1 MPDDA
6 IFPKGLVIKNP
17 HEKAP
22 DFVRAKL
29 HIIKDELIPWL
40 NEQEDDWINCDVKL
54 SRNGRLYI
62 QVDTWKPT
70 RSENSAPDSG
80 GKGDD
85 GLPF

>member
-1 MPDDA
+1 MPKDA

-54 SRNGRLYI
+54 SQNGKLYI

-70 RSENSAPDSG
+70 PSGNTSTDSG
-80 GKGDD
+80 EKPAD

>member
-1 MPDDA
+1 MPKDA

-29 HIIKDELIPWL
+29 HIIKDELIPWR

-54 SRNGRLYI
+54 SQNGKLYI

-70 RSENSAPDSG
+70 PSGNTSSDSG
-80 GKGDD
+80 EKGAD

>member
-1 MPDDA
+1 MPKDA

-54 SRNGRLYI
+54 SQNGRLYI
-62 QVDTWKPT
+62 QVDTWRPT
-70 RSENSAPDSG
+70 PSGNTSSDSG
-80 GKGDD
+80 EKGAD

>member
-1 MPDDA
+1 MPKDA

-40 NEQEDDWINCDVKL
+40 NEL
-54 SRNGRLYI
+54 SQNGKLYI

-70 RSENSAPDSG
+70 PSGNTSSDSG
-80 GKGDD
+80 EKGAD